1 MLQRIKQEEPKA
13 PSKLGKAQPEQK
25 LDPKLDWITM
35 KALAKE
41 RTHRFATVNA
51 MGRDLERYLAG
62 EPVDA
67 APPPQAY
74 RARKFVTKH
83 RFVLVMSAT
92 LALVLAGAV
101 VVSTLMAVR
110 ARRAEQGATAV
121 SDFLRTDLLAQAD
134 PGNQLQA
141 NVAPDANLTVRT
153 ALDRAAAAVGGR
165 FQQAPLVEAATRQTI
180 SDAYRG
186 LGLYPKAEPLLADLL
201 AVRRRLFGE
210 NDPDTIQSLGALA
223 HSYRLEGKQEQ
234 AIAMFKTAEA
244 ASSRVLGPEH
254 RDTVMILES
263 LGKTYFEAASSILP
277 SRLRRRCSRYGAGR
291 WEKHI
296 RTRCGL

>member
-25 LDPKLDWITM
+25 LDPELDWITM

-121 SDFLRTDLLAQAD
+121 SDFLRTDLL
-134 PGNQLQA
+134 PK
-141 NVAPDANLTVRT
+141 PT
-153 ALDRAAAAVGGR
+153 RA
-165 FQQAPLVEAATRQTI
+165 T
-180 SDAYRG
+180 
-186 LGLYPKAEPLLADLL
+186 
-201 AVRRRLFGE
+201 
-210 NDPDTIQSLGALA
+210 
-223 HSYRLEGKQEQ
+223 
-234 AIAMFKTAEA
+234 
-244 ASSRVLGPEH
+244 SSKP
-254 RDTVMILES
+254 T
-263 LGKTYFEAASSILP
+263 
-277 SRLRRRCSRYGAGR
+277 LRPMR
-291 WEKHI
+291 I
-296 RTRCGL
+296 